1 LLPMHLTHTHS
12 LSLHDALP
20 ISVTAF
26 IHIPLNPEIQKPKI
40 NTIGIKTPNAVP
52 SGNKKRVSADN
63 DDVIAIMLR
72 TITLYPLNTI
82 SLTIPQTI
90 LPIEAPTPE
99 ITKRSPAEISGIA
112 WISYVNK
119 TI

>member
-1 LLPMHLTHTHS
+1 MMLKPLADPTKFSGTY
-12 LSLHDALP
+12 
-20 ISVTAF
+20 SVTAF

-82 SLTIPQTI
+82 SL
-90 LPIEAPTPE
+90 
-99 ITKRSPAEISGIA
+99 RSEEHTSELQ
-112 WISYVNK
+112 SRFDLVCRLLL
-119 TI
+119 